1 MNTRQEIINILNAKI
16 AAEFE
21 LDEAI
26 ITPEASI
33 IETLDLDS
41 ISLVDLISVVQQN
54 FNVTIDKN
62 ELPSLKKMEDL
73 YDYIEA
79 HQKN

>member
-1 MNTRQEIINILNAKI
+1 MNTRQEIINTLNAKI